1 MIVIAASCPSNR
13 LAAVTK
19 RTGRL
24 GTCRS
29 TRGSFATS
37 TRTFDSTTSKY
48 PWRAPC
54 RPPPALASPV
64 MEGPLPG
71 LPGASLDPG
80 AGPVVPALVDGL
92 LLAAGPVDARREQA
106 RAWYADLAG
115 PLLLP
120 ASATAALQQDLTGA
134 DVGLRITLVAEP
146 GPGDPAGLLTLREA
160 RNLLLD
166 DDRVELTGVHVPLP
180 PGAVPGDPGDA
191 VRALLAEL
199 DFTVPTW
206 LEVAPEPGWRAA
218 LEALAADGAERL
230 AGRLPGAG
238 EAAGP
243 SAGPAPRPAPRAR
256 P

>member
-1 MIVIAASCPSNR
+1 MRRMIVIAASCPSNR

-19 RTGRL
+19 RTGRA

-29 TRGSFATS
+29 TAGSFATS

-48 PWRAPC
+48 RWPAAP
-54 RPPPALASPV
+54 RTSPALASPV

-71 LPGASLDPG
+71 LPGASLDAG
-80 AGPVVPALVDGL
+80 VGPVVPALVDGL
-92 LLAAGPVDARREQA
+92 LLAAGPVTARRGRA
-106 RAWYADLAG
+106 RPWPAARAG
-115 PLLLP
+115 PLLGP
-120 ASATAALQQDLTGA
+120 ASAPAALQQDLTGA
-134 DVGLRITLVAEP
+134 DRGLQVALVAEP
-146 GPGDPAGLLTLREA
+146 GPGAPAGLLTLREA

-230 AGRLPGAG
+230 AL
-238 EAAGP
+238 
-243 SAGPAPRPAPRAR
+243 
-256 P
+256 